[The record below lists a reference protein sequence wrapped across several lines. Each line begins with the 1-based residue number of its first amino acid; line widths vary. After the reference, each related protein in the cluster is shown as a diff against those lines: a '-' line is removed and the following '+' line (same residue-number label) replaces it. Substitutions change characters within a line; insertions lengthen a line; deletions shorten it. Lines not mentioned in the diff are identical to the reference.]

1 MGTVTTRW
9 IAGGLLGI
17 AIGLGGF
24 GPATGFAQDQTGSE
38 AETGTLSGIQI
49 NNDEPILIESDRL
62 EVRENDNIAIFSGNV
77 SVVQGKTLLK
87 SKKLRVF
94 YADDGGSAATG
105 SANIDRL
112 EAEGRV
118 YVKSDAQ
125 VATGDRGTYDMKS
138 EVMVL
143 SGKNVVLTEGENSAV
158 GCKLTI
164 HTKSG
169 LAQLESC
176 KERVKILIAPKSTN

>member
-1 MGTVTTRW
+1 MAIVTTRW
-9 IAGGLLGI
+9 IALVLLG
-17 AIGLGGF
+17 ALVGF
-24 GPATGFAQDQTGSE
+24 GSFGSTAGFAQGQSDSAG
-38 AETGTLSGIQI
+38 APGTISGIQI

-62 EVRENDNIAIFSGNV
+62 EVREAENIAIFSGNV

-105 SANIDRL
+105 SANIERL
-112 EAEGRV
+112 EAVGRV
-118 YVKSDAQ
+118 YVKSETQ
-125 VATGDRGTYDMKS
+125 VATGDRGTYNMKS

-164 HTKSG
+164 HTKTG
-169 LAQLESC
+169 LAHLESC
-176 KERVKILIAPKSTN
+176 QERVKILIAPKSTN

>member
-1 MGTVTTRW
+1 M
-9 IAGGLLGI
+9 LGI
-17 AIGLGGF
+17 VIGLGGF
-24 GPATGFAQDQTGSE
+24 GPATGFAQEQ
-38 AETGTLSGIQI
+38 TGTLSGIQI

-62 EVRENDNIAIFSGNV
+62 EVREKENIAVFTGNV

-87 SKKLRVF
+87 SKKLRVY
-94 YADDGGSAATG
+94 YANDGGSAATG

-118 YVKSDAQ
+118 YVKSETQ
-125 VATGDRGTYDMKS
+125 VATGDRGSYDMKS

-164 HTKSG
+164 HTQTG